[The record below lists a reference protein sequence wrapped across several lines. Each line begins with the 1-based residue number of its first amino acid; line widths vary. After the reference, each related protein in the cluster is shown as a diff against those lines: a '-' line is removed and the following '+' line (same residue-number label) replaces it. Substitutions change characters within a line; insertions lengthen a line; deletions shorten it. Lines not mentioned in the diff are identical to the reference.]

1 MAFNNW
7 YMTVCFKGK
16 INAQDFMRLCPCLN
30 QHLECLCWSENNLVT
45 SICRCHIFLL
55 PMIAAFVI
63 LPFAFPLF
71 NPFCQRSS
79 KPLQTLLSLQT
90 IIMLGK
96 KKNLKRSDS
105 LGPQNRRPSWGKS
118 KILEHQTLKLLK
130 SYLFITSTL
139 TFLPNQ
145 ACSNTYSPYLTH
157 CLSTQRKKIH
167 ATWSECLSF
176 AYFTKHLPQLFSGSH
191 CYPGLLGSLKNV

>member
-96 KKNLKRSDS
+96 KKLKEERFPWSPEQKTQLGQEQNSRASDTKAT
-105 LGPQNRRPSWGKS
+105 QK
-118 KILEHQTLKLLK
+118 
-130 SYLFITSTL
+130 LFIYNEHPNLPSKPSLFKHLL
-139 TFLPNQ
+139 TLPNPLPVNPEEK
-145 ACSNTYSPYLTH
+145 NTCDLERMSLI
-157 CLSTQRKKIH
+157 CL
-167 ATWSECLSF
+167 L
-176 AYFTKHLPQLFSGSH
+176 Y
-191 CYPGLLGSLKNV
+191 